1 MQRFLMLMH
10 VKSVIILALSAILV
24 GGIVFTTFYKAFNVT
39 PSSSSSLD
47 ANYVYSKSSSSI
59 PLLTA
64 AANTTTSPSIPGN
77 FNFASGRIVSV
88 QENDTRHPMWIAEG
102 IWNLTRT
109 KSTPNIQ
116 LNSTAIIFVA
126 KFNTINLD
134 GSLKERYRISNFKIT
149 NAAATNVAD
158 TFNGTV
164 SVHGSADYTNLPISI
179 KIVGKGQDGTIII
192 WLDPEQVDN
201 HFGNGP
207 IYGLVRTIA

>member
-1 MQRFLMLMH
+1 MLMH
-10 VKSVIILALSAILV
+10 IKSVIILAMSAILV
-24 GGIVFTTFYKAFNVT
+24 GGVVFTTFYKAFNVT
-39 PSSSSSLD
+39 QSSSLD
-47 ANYVYSKSSSSI
+47 ANYMYSKSISSV

-64 AANTTTSPSIPGN
+64 AANTTTFPSIPGN

-102 IWNLTRT
+102 SWNLTRT
-109 KSTPNIQ
+109 KSTPDIP
-116 LNSTAIIFVA
+116 LNSAAIIFVA
-126 KFNTINLD
+126 KFNTINID
-134 GSLKERYRISNFKIT
+134 GSLKERYRISNFKMID
-149 NAAATNVAD
+149 AAATKVAD

-164 SVHGSADYTNLPISI
+164 SVHGTADYTNIPVSI

-192 WLDPEQVDN
+192 WLDPDMVDN

>member
-10 VKSVIILALSAILV
+10 IKSVIILAMSAILV
-24 GGIVFTTFYKAFNVT
+24 GGVVFTTFYKAFNVT
-39 PSSSSSLD
+39 QSSSLD
-47 ANYVYSKSSSSI
+47 ANYMYSKSSSSV

-64 AANTTTSPSIPGN
+64 AANTTTFPSIPGN

-102 IWNLTRT
+102 SWNLTRT
-109 KSTPNIQ
+109 KSTPDIP
-116 LNSTAIIFVA
+116 LNSAAIIFVA
-126 KFNTINLD
+126 KFNTINID
-134 GSLKERYRISNFKIT
+134 GSLKERYRISNFKMID
-149 NAAATNVAD
+149 AAATKVAD

-164 SVHGSADYTNLPISI
+164 SVHGTADYTNIPVSI

-192 WLDPEQVDN
+192 WLDPEMVDN

>member
-10 VKSVIILALSAILV
+10 IKSVIILAVSAILV
-24 GGIVFTTFYKAFNVT
+24 GGVVFTTFYKAFDVT
-39 PSSSSSLD
+39 PSSSLD
-47 ANYVYSKSSSSI
+47 ANYIYSKSSSSV
-59 PLLTA
+59 PLLTD
-64 AANTTTSPSIPGN
+64 AANTTKTFPSIPGN

-102 IWNLTRT
+102 SWNLTRT
-109 KSTPNIQ
+109 KSTPDIP

-126 KFNTINLD
+126 KFNTINID
-134 GSLKERYRISNFKIT
+134 GTLKERYRISNFRMT

-164 SVHGSADYTNLPISI
+164 SLHGSADYTNIPVSI
-179 KIVGKGQDGTIII
+179 KIIGKRQDGTIII
-192 WLDPEQVDN
+192 WLDPEMVDN

-207 IYGLVRTIA
+207 IYGLVKTIA

>member
-1 MQRFLMLMH
+1 MLMH
-10 VKSVIILALSAILV
+10 IKSVIILAISAILV
-24 GGIVFTTFYKAFNVT
+24 GGVVFTTFYKAFNVT
-39 PSSSSSLD
+39 QSSSLD
-47 ANYVYSKSSSSI
+47 ANYMYSKSSSSV

-64 AANTTTSPSIPGN
+64 AANTTTFPSIPGN

-102 IWNLTRT
+102 SWNLTRT
-109 KSTPNIQ
+109 KSTPDIP
-116 LNSTAIIFVA
+116 LNSAAIIFVA
-126 KFNTINLD
+126 KFNTINID
-134 GSLKERYRISNFKIT
+134 GSLKERYRISNFKMID
-149 NAAATNVAD
+149 AAATKVAD

-164 SVHGSADYTNLPISI
+164 SVHGTADYTNIPVSI

-192 WLDPEQVDN
+192 WLDPEMVDN

>member
-1 MQRFLMLMH
+1 MLMH
-10 VKSVIILALSAILV
+10 IKSVIILAMSAILV
-24 GGIVFTTFYKAFNVT
+24 GGVVFTTFYKAFNVT
-39 PSSSSSLD
+39 QSSSLD
-47 ANYVYSKSSSSI
+47 ANYMYSKSISSV

-64 AANTTTSPSIPGN
+64 AANTTTFPSIPGN

-102 IWNLTRT
+102 SWNLTRT
-109 KSTPNIQ
+109 KSTPDIP
-116 LNSTAIIFVA
+116 LNSAAIIFVA
-126 KFNTINLD
+126 KFNTINID
-134 GSLKERYRISNFKIT
+134 GSLKERYRISNFKMID
-149 NAAATNVAD
+149 AAATKVAD

-164 SVHGSADYTNLPISI
+164 SVHGTADYTNIPVSI

-192 WLDPEQVDN
+192 WLDPEMVDN